1 MMKKVILIGL
11 LIMSTVAL
19 RAQGLSSKDDA
30 AIDNKVEQFLK
41 LIEQKNY
48 TKVLDFMYPPIF
60 EHTSKKDM
68 FQVFNMLEQSGIELK
83 FKNME
88 VLSKQSLK
96 SVNDTKYALIKYNL
110 EMELPLNTDDLK
122 GIAPLLVPV
131 LQGNFG
137 KENVVYNKA
146 ENYINVKGQKFL
158 MGVMDPDYSD
168 WLFLIYDS
176 SFKSAI
182 EKTIPS
188 AVNQQAA
195 SSAY

>member
-1 MMKKVILIGL
+1 MIKQVIIIGL
-11 LIMSTVAL
+11 LALSTVGL
-19 RAQGLSSKDDA
+19 KAQGLSAKDGA
-30 AIDNKVEQFLK
+30 AIDSKVDQFLK

-88 VLSKQSLK
+88 VLNKQALK
-96 SVNDTKYALIKYNL
+96 TVNNTKYALIKYNL
-110 EMELPLNTDDLK
+110 EMELPLTTDDLK

-131 LQGNFG
+131 LQSNFG

-146 ENYINVKGQKFL
+146 QNFINVKGEKFL
-158 MGVMDPDYSD
+158 MGVNDPKYAD
-168 WLFLIYDS
+168 WMFLIYDS

-182 EKTIPS
+182 DKTIPA
-188 AVNQQAA
+188 AVSQQAA
-195 SSAY
+195 ASAY

>member
-60 EHTSKKDM
+60 EHTSRKDM

-182 EKTIPS
+182 EKTIPA

>member
-11 LIMSTVAL
+11 LTVGSVAL
-19 RAQGLSSKDDA
+19 KAQSLSAKDGA
-30 AIDNKVEQFLK
+30 AIDGKVSQFLQ

-68 FQVFNMLEQSGIELK
+68 FQIFNMLEQSGIELK

-88 VLSKQSLK
+88 VLDKKALET
-96 SVNDTKYALIKYNL
+96 VNTTKYALIKYNL
-110 EMELPLNTDDLK
+110 EMELPLDTDDLK

-146 ENYINVKGQKFL
+146 QSYINIKGEKFL
-158 MGVMDPDYSD
+158 MGINDPAYKD

-182 EKTIPS
+182 EKTIP
-188 AVNQQAA
+188 AKVNQQAA
-195 SSAY
+195 ASAY

>member
-1 MMKKVILIGL
+1 MIGL
-11 LIMSTVAL
+11 LTLGSMAVK
-19 RAQGLSSKDDA
+19 AQGLSAKDGA
-30 AIDNKVEQFLK
+30 AIDGKVSQFLQ

-68 FQVFNMLEQSGIELK
+68 FQVFNLLEQSGIELK

-88 VLSKQSLK
+88 VLDKKALETVS
-96 SVNDTKYALIKYNL
+96 NTKYALIKYNL
-110 EMELPLNTDDLK
+110 EMELPLDTDDLK

-131 LQGNFG
+131 LQSNFG

-146 ENYINVKGQKFL
+146 ESYINVKGEKFL
-158 MGVMDPDYSD
+158 MGINDPAYKD
-168 WLFLIYDS
+168 WMFLIYDS

-182 EKTIPS
+182 EKTIP
-188 AVNQQAA
+188 AKVNQQAA
-195 SSAY
+195 ASAY

>member
-1 MMKKVILIGL
+1 MIKKVILIGL
-11 LIMSTVAL
+11 LTIGSVAL
-19 RAQGLSSKDDA
+19 KAQGLGAKDGA
-30 AIDNKVEQFLK
+30 AIDLKVDQFLK

-60 EHTSKKDM
+60 EHTSKKDI

-88 VLSKQSLK
+88 VLNKQALK
-96 SVNDTKYALIKYNL
+96 TVNNTKYALIKYNL
-110 EMELPLNTDDLK
+110 EMELPLTTDDLK

-131 LQGNFG
+131 LQSNFG

-146 ENYINVKGQKFL
+146 QNYINVKGEKFL
-158 MGVMDPDYSD
+158 MGVHDPKYAD
-168 WLFLIYDS
+168 WMFLIYDP

-182 EKTIPS
+182 DKTIPAEVS
-188 AVNQQAA
+188 QQAA

>member
-11 LIMSTVAL
+11 LTLGSMAVK
-19 RAQGLSSKDDA
+19 AQSLSAKDGA
-30 AIDNKVEQFLK
+30 AIDGKVSQFLK

-68 FQVFNMLEQSGIELK
+68 FQVFNILEQSGIELK

-88 VLSKQSLK
+88 VLEKKALET
-96 SVNDTKYALIKYNL
+96 VNTTKYALIKYNL

-131 LQGNFG
+131 LQSNFG

-146 ENYINVKGQKFL
+146 QNFINVKGEKFL
-158 MGVMDPDYSD
+158 MGINDPAYSD
-168 WLFLIYDS
+168 WMFLIYDS
-176 SFKSAI
+176 SFKAAI
-182 EKTIPS
+182 EKTIPVK
-188 AVNQQAA
+188 VNQQAA
-195 SSAY
+195 ASAY

>member
-1 MMKKVILIGL
+1 MMKKVIMIGL
-11 LIMSTVAL
+11 LTLGSMAVK
-19 RAQGLSSKDDA
+19 AQGLSAKDGA
-30 AIDNKVEQFLK
+30 AIDGKVSQFLQ

-68 FQVFNMLEQSGIELK
+68 FQVFNLLEQSGIELK

-88 VLSKQSLK
+88 VLDKKALETVS
-96 SVNDTKYALIKYNL
+96 NTKYALIKYNL
-110 EMELPLNTDDLK
+110 EMELPLDTDDLK

-131 LQGNFG
+131 LQSNFG

-146 ENYINVKGQKFL
+146 ESYINVKGEKFL
-158 MGVMDPDYSD
+158 MGINDPAYKD
-168 WLFLIYDS
+168 WMFLIYDS

-182 EKTIPS
+182 EKTIP
-188 AVNQQAA
+188 AKVNQQAA
-195 SSAY
+195 ASAY